1 MTEADESPEA
11 PSPEEDSEDVK
22 AAKAEAD
29 GDAQLEQQLEEAL
42 REKEQFRAMAQRAQA
57 DLVNYRRRAAEERDE
72 AKRTANSRLLLN
84 ILSIVDN
91 MDRALA
97 LVPQDAVAPGWYDG
111 LELVLKNINQ
121 VLESE
126 GIMKIDAVGR
136 DFGPWEFEAV
146 LHEETD
152 DTEEGKIVRVLRE
165 GYKHH
170 DRVLRAAQ
178 VVVAKKPEPEPEPQA
193 QDESTDEEA
202 Q

>member
-1 MTEADESPEA
+1 MSEADESPEA
-11 PSPEEDSEDVK
+11 PAPEEHSEEVQE
-22 AAKAEAD
+22 AE
-29 GDAQLEQQLEEAL
+29 GDAPIEQRLEEAL

-72 AKRTANSRLLLN
+72 AKRAANSRLLLN
-84 ILSIVDN
+84 VLSVVDD

-97 LVPQDAVAPGWYDG
+97 LVPQDAVAPGWYEG
-111 LELVLKNINQ
+111 LELVQRNINQ

-126 GIMKIDAVGR
+126 GIAKIDAVGR

-152 DTEEGKIVRVLRE
+152 DTEEGKIIRVLRE

-178 VVVAKKPEPEPEPQA
+178 VVVAKKPGPQA
-193 QDESTDEEA
+193 ENESTEEEA

>member
-1 MTEADESPEA
+1 MSEADESPEA
-11 PSPEEDSEDVK
+11 PAPEEHSEE
-22 AAKAEAD
+22 AQEAD
-29 GDAQLEQQLEEAL
+29 DGALLEQHLEEAL
-42 REKEQFRAMAQRAQA
+42 REKEQFRAMGQRAQA

-84 ILSIVDN
+84 ILSIVDD
-91 MDRALA
+91 MGRALA

-111 LELVLKNINQ
+111 LELVLRSINQ
-121 VLESE
+121 ILVSE
-126 GIMKIDAVGR
+126 GIVKIDAVGR
-136 DFGPWEFEAV
+136 EFGPWEFEAV

-152 DTEEGKIVRVLRE
+152 ETEEGKIIRVLRD

-178 VVVAKKPEPEPEPQA
+178 VVVAKKPKSQA
-193 QDESTDEEA
+193 QNESTEEEA